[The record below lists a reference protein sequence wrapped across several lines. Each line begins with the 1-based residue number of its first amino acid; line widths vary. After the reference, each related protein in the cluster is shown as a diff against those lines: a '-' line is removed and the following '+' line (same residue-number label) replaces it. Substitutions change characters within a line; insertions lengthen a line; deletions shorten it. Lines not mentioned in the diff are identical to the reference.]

1 MVAGAILYKHG
12 RIQHFIPY
20 THPQGAGSPPTHA
33 RAFPSPRPPA
43 RSCSAPRSQWSPS
56 PRRVSSSPSEP
67 SPSTSSLKPPASS
80 SHHLSSKQFR
90 KHPGP
95 RTRTRAPRMPPHS
108 GCHGP
113 RCICRVYFGSAIK
126 HTGRLLSKYT
136 DVISVYAIY

>member
-33 RAFPSPRPPA
+33 V
-43 RSCSAPRSQWSPS
+43 
-56 PRRVSSSPSEP
+56 RRCLETTKGASGLLTTPVLFPSEP

-90 KHPGP
+90 KHP
-95 RTRTRAPRMPPHS
+95 RTRTRAPRTAHRA
-108 GCHGP
+108 CHRTAGATA
-113 RCICRVYFGSAIK
+113 RG
-126 HTGRLLSKYT
+126 
-136 DVISVYAIY
+136 VYAEYILVAQINIQGAFSPNIQTSYPYIPYTRH